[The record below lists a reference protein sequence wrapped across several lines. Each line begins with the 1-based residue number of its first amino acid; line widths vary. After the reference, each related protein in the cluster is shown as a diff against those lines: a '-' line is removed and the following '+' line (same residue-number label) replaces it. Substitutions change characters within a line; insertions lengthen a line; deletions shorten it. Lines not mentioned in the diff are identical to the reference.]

1 MNRGDDVM
9 TEDKKNDQPDKKAEE
24 AAPKKPEVPETPPVE
39 TQRQVT
45 VDGKVLNYTA
55 TAGVIPLRDEEKD
68 EITARLFFT
77 AYTLH
82 GVEDTS
88 SRPLAFVFNGGPGS
102 SSVWLHLGAIGPK
115 RVKMQDEGWMPAPP
129 FRLEDNQHTWLGMAD
144 LVFIDPVGTGYSR
157 AANPEKKKDF
167 WSLENDLKSVGEF
180 IRLYLTRYKR
190 WHSPLFLA
198 GESYGTTRA
207 AGLAGY
213 LFDHGIAFSGLVLIS
228 TVLNFQ
234 TIEFEDGNDLPFV
247 LFLPTYAAT
256 AWYHRRL
263 PPDLQTKSLRDVLA
277 EAEAWAETEYTV
289 ALAKG
294 DRLSDGERAA
304 LIETLA
310 RYTGLEPRFI
320 DYSRLRVRDRHFF
333 KELLRDQGQTV
344 GRLDSR
350 FKGVDR
356 LAVSETPEFDPAA
369 TATLPPYTAML
380 NQYMRE
386 ELGYETDVRY
396 EILSLDV
403 NKDWQWDRGK
413 FPDTSEPL
421 RSAVAKN
428 PFMKV
433 FLAMGYYDL
442 ATPHFATQY
451 TLSHMDL
458 DPTVRGNFQTAY
470 YEAGHMPYLDIKSL
484 AKFRQDVAAFIQ
496 SGLNS
501 ATS

>member
-1 MNRGDDVM
+1 M
-9 TEDKKNDQPDKKAEE
+9 TEEKKNDQPAAKADD
-24 AAPKKPEVPETPPVE
+24 AAQKKPEIPETPPVE
-39 TQRQVT
+39 TQHQVT
-45 VDGKVLNYTA
+45 VGGTLLKYTA
-55 TAGVIPLRDEEKD
+55 TAGIIPLRDEEKN
-68 EITARLFFT
+68 EITARIFFT
-77 AYTLH
+77 AYTLND
-82 GVEDTS
+82 VEDTS
-88 SRPLAFVFNGGPGS
+88 ARPLVFVFNGGPGS
-102 SSVWLHLGAIGPK
+102 SSAWLHLGAIGPQ

-157 AANPEKKKDF
+157 AANADKKKEF

-207 AGLAGY
+207 AGLAGT
-213 LFDHGIAFSGLVLIS
+213 LFDHGIAFNGLVLIS

-234 TIEFEDGNDLPFV
+234 TIEFEHGNDLPFV

-263 PPDLQTKSLRDVLA
+263 PPDLQARSLRDVLA
-277 EAEAWAETEYTV
+277 EVEAWAETEYTV

-294 DRLSDGERAA
+294 DRLTGDERAA
-304 LIETLA
+304 VIDTLA
-310 RYTGLEPRFI
+310 RYTGLEARFI

-333 KELLRDQGQTV
+333 KELLRDQQRTV

-356 LAVSETPEFDPAA
+356 LAVAEAPEFDPTM
-369 TATLPPYTAML
+369 TAILPPYTAML
-380 NQYMRE
+380 NQYMRDK
-386 ELGYETDVRY
+386 LGYETDLKY
-396 EILSLDV
+396 EIISSDV
-403 NKDWQWDRGK
+403 GKDWQWDRGK

-458 DPTVRGNFQTAY
+458 DPAVRDNFQMAY
-470 YEAGHMPYLDIKSL
+470 YEAGHMLYLDLASL
-484 AKFRQDVAAFIQ
+484 AKFKEDVTGFIQ
-496 SGLNS
+496 AALDHRAG
-501 ATS
+501 